1 VKIPD
6 VHDDRVPKSS
16 QLRATWEQQEQ
27 VLALL
32 EQSDYLKEW
41 FSSRV
46 KGGLPLKSGEVY
58 ELHVLRHNAPG
69 PRALVFRPGSSAP
82 YAMADKFQEKLARQ
96 VLEIVVPEGIEPLQ
110 DWVICWPKDQ
120 NEQKFRE
127 TLLFLL

>member
-1 VKIPD
+1 MKIPD
-6 VHDDRVPKSS
+6 VRDDRVPESS

-46 KGGLPLKSGEVY
+46 KGGLPLQSGEVY
-58 ELHVLRHNAPG
+58 ELHILRHNEPS

-82 YAMADKFQEKLARQ
+82 YAMDDKFQRKLARQ
-96 VLEIVVPEGIEPLQ
+96 VLEIVAPDGIEPLQ
-110 DWVICWPKDQ
+110 NWLICWPRER
-120 NEQKFRE
+120 NEQEFRE
-127 TLLFLL
+127 TLPFLL